1 VGFYGK
7 TKYTLGKKIIVT
19 KHEPESHTC
28 SFTVMTIGQNLT
40 DGLIN
45 LANYANLSSR
55 ASGEE
60 GRNL

>member
-1 VGFYGK
+1 MGFYGK
-7 TKYTLGKKIIVT
+7 TKYTLGKEIIVT

>member
-1 VGFYGK
+1 
-7 TKYTLGKKIIVT
+7 
-19 KHEPESHTC
+19 
-28 SFTVMTIGQNLT
+28 MTIGQNLT

-60 GRNL
+60 GRNLWKETKKFQEEEKGDGFP